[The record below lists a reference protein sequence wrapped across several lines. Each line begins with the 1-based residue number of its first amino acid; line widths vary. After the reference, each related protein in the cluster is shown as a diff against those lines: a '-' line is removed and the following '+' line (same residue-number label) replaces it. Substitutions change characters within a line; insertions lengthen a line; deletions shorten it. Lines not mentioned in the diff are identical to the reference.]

1 MSYIIKGYIIMK
13 RIFSTLAIL
22 IVLVSVT
29 NAQNKLDSAA
39 FRAMQVGSVMQQE
52 RVFLH
57 FDNSAYYLGETMWF
71 KAYVSFGEDNRPST
85 LSKVLYV
92 ELVAPE
98 GYVVET
104 KKYKIGDD
112 GSCHGEF
119 ELNPLLLSGYYEVR
133 AYTRYMLNWDKSAI
147 FSRVFAIFDKVNA
160 DNWDFKNMLD
170 RKRGFSRNGEWISSE
185 LPEASLTFFPEGGNL
200 VSGLES
206 RVAYELRGENGLFGE
221 EKVTILEDGVKL
233 LETTPQHL
241 GKGSFTFTP
250 KKGAKY
256 RAEVT
261 MTNNKGKQ
269 KKHRFELPEIEPE
282 GAVMRVSENGD
293 RITVNIADNFAE
305 PLELG
310 FVVLHR
316 GTMGFYR
323 KFTTDGEN
331 SFSFAKDSL
340 REGVNRAV
348 LFIDNNTPLAERH
361 FFVMHDSL
369 MQSDHGTVKLNV
381 TANGTNPNDLSL
393 SPHQKVTVR
402 VSREDGKP
410 ITEESNLSLAVSDA
424 IGKQTTSYSHNL
436 YTYLLLGSEL
446 KGYLP
451 DAAQYFDTDNK
462 NRKEHLELVMLTHGW
477 TSYDWSM
484 LARPVI
490 EDIQPIER
498 GITIKGKF
506 FLKTRNKNIGNY
518 GKANLVP
525 QKNTL
530 TRFDIATD
538 GKNVQTSTFRTDS
551 TGSFVLETDDFYGTR
566 VASLR
571 PQTALRQAGNIAY
584 QFALD
589 RYYSPGFRLYD
600 YWENH
605 LGKPMSRSQSDSLVK
620 LNPFEFMLSSLEVT
634 ANKKHEF
641 NSRPPH
647 SEMRFNYLDEW
658 EYAQDVTYL
667 DMFNTYEDEVY
678 DYVKSENYTLETFL
692 KELLDSELT
701 SYEKYLY
708 LKERGLISQ
717 DIHLVFSEND
727 KKSDILLSKMLSR
740 LNDAYYVNND
750 RNEDVVSRIRYSESG
765 NNERYIGNIRYG
777 EKSIMSIN
785 PDESEDVLATN
796 ELVVA
801 IPVNHDYNHILTA
814 NDVVLSAMRR
824 HNYNW
829 AYWVQLMVVLGDYNH
844 KKTPVLDMEYLRG
857 LPDADKMTN
866 FKEFVIR
873 SDENTRSQFENRS
886 THWTP
891 LTRMLD
897 NKVPIQKFY
906 RGFLS
911 QSYLYSSDGID
922 GCPGADIFWEC
933 LNNAQN
939 GAINYPM
946 NPNYVACLIPYSEE
960 ERTQGVVP
968 EFAAPGSTMRYTS
981 VQGYSES
988 KQFYSPD
995 YGAMTPQEK
1004 DYRRTLYW
1012 NPTVKIENGEAVMEF
1027 YNSSSCNNITVDV
1040 IGRDRNN
1047 IFSNDAITITR
1058 SNDKPQEQEQTEETT
1073 VKQPEEVPMDSATL
1087 AACAYHHE
1095 RAMIYYNQKRYKD
1108 AVTMFAE
1115 LVQYR
1120 YAPSMYYVGLCYLNG
1135 TGLTKDE
1142 EQAYKFISDAAELGE
1157 KAALYDLAVITENG
1171 TGTEADKAKAHDL
1184 FTKAAEQNEPRA
1196 LLEMYRRCTNG
1207 TMVGQNATVAEGLLQ
1222 KSAELG
1228 YPPAM
1233 LEYGKLLISS
1243 GRDGIG
1249 YIKAAADE
1257 KMDEALIYMYD
1268 HELKAGNGKQA
1279 YAYAKELHI
1288 KRNRQGTRFLADCY
1302 LNGVGV
1308 KRDKSLAKDLYREAG
1323 EER

>member
-1 MSYIIKGYIIMK
+1 MVYGFRLQSDSQ
-13 RIFSTLAIL
+13 FSRFELMRFFVTLL
-22 IVLVSVT
+22 FVLLCAVSIST
-29 NAQNKLDSAA
+29 AQNKLDSAA

-147 FSRVFAIFDKVNA
+147 FSRVFAVFDKVNA

-170 RKRGFSRNGEWISSE
+170 RRRGFNRNGEWISSE

-233 LETTPQHL
+233 LETAPQHL
-241 GKGSFTFTP
+241 GKGSFIFTP
-250 KKGAKY
+250 KAGAKY

-261 MTNNKGKQ
+261 MTDSKGKQ

-316 GTMGFYR
+316 GTMGFYK
-323 KFTTDGEN
+323 KFTTDREN

-348 LFIDNNTPLAERH
+348 LFIDNSTPLAERH

-490 EDIQPIER
+490 GDFQPIER

-506 FLKTRNKNIGNY
+506 VLKSKSNKFGSY
-518 GKANLVP
+518 GKVRLVP
-525 QKNTL
+525 QKHTL

-566 VASLR
+566 VASMK
-571 PQTALRQAGNIAY
+571 PQTAMRQGENIAY

-600 YWENH
+600 YWESH
-605 LGKPMSRSQSDSLVK
+605 LGKPMSKSQSDSIVK

-667 DMFNTYEDEVY
+667 DVFNTYEDEVFQQVRTKCAQFRQLMIEISESEMDLNSAY
-678 DYVKSENYTLETFL
+678 NILKSE
-692 KELLDSELT
+692 K
-701 SYEKYLY
+701 
-708 LKERGLISQ
+708 LISN
-717 DIHLVFSEND
+717 DIILMVNGRN
-727 KKSDILLSKMLSR
+727 SDAEKLLSIISSLHKSYCLV
-740 LNDAYYVNND
+740 NDENGEAI
-750 RNEDVVSRIRYSESG
+750 SLAKYSEYP
-765 NNERYIGNIRYG
+765 NLERYIGNIRYCK
-777 EKSIMSIN
+777 EAVTLTV
-785 PDESEDVLATN
+785 DH
-796 ELVVA
+796 EL
-801 IPVNHDYNHILTA
+801 DHILTA

-829 AYWVQLMVVLGDYNH
+829 AYWVQLMVVAGEYSHNTIP
-844 KKTPVLDMEYLRG
+844 KPDMEYLRG
-857 LPDADKMTN
+857 LPDAGKMTN

-873 SDENTRSQFENRS
+873 SDQNTRSQFENRS
-886 THWTP
+886 NSWAP
-891 LTRMLD
+891 LSRMLD
-897 NKVPIQKFY
+897 NKIPKQKFY

-911 QSYLYSSDGID
+911 QSYLFDSNGFD
-922 GCPGADIFWEC
+922 GCPDANTFLDRIYNE
-933 LNNAQN
+933 QN
-939 GAINYPM
+939 TEINYPM

-968 EFAAPGSTMRYTS
+968 EFAATGSTMRYTS

-1012 NPTVKIENGEAVMEF
+1012 NPTVKIENGEAVIEF
-1027 YNSSSCNNITVDV
+1027 YNSSSCSNITVDV
-1040 IGRDRNN
+1040 TGRDRNN

-1073 VKQPEEVPMDSATL
+1073 VKQPEEAPMDSATL
-1087 AACAYHHE
+1087 AACEYHHE

-1108 AVTMFAE
+1108 ALTMFIE
-1115 LVQYR
+1115 LAQHR

-1135 TGLTKDE
+1135 TGLTKNE
-1142 EQAYKFISDAAELGE
+1142 EQAYKFINDAAELGE
-1157 KAALYDLAVITENG
+1157 KAALYDLAVMTENG

-1196 LLEMYRRCTNG
+1196 LLEMYRRYTNG
-1207 TMVGQNATVAEGLLQ
+1207 TMVVQNATVAEGLLQ

-1302 LNGVGV
+1302 LNGIGV

-1323 EER
+1323 EERATINE

>member
-1 MSYIIKGYIIMK
+1 MK
-13 RIFSTLAIL
+13 RVLSTLAIL
-22 IVLVSVT
+22 IALVSAT
-29 NAQNKLDSAA
+29 TAQSKLDSTA

-170 RKRGFSRNGEWISSE
+170 RKRGFNRNGEWISAE

-241 GKGSFTFTP
+241 GKGSFIFTP
-250 KKGAKY
+250 KAGAKY

-261 MTNNKGKQ
+261 MTDSKGKQ
-269 KKHRFELPEIEPE
+269 KKHKFDLPEIEPE

-293 RITVNIADNFAE
+293 RVTVSIADNFAE

-323 KFTTDGEN
+323 KFTTDGQN

-381 TANGTNPNDLSL
+381 TANGAAPNDVSL

-451 DAAQYFDTDNK
+451 DAAQYFDTDNS
-462 NRKEHLELVMLTHGW
+462 NRKEQLELVMLTHGW

-484 LARPVI
+484 LAR
-490 EDIQPIER
+490 EDIGNIQPIER

-506 FLKTRNKNIGNY
+506 ILKSRSDKFGSY
-518 GKANLVP
+518 GEARLIP

-530 TRFDIATD
+530 SRFDIATD

-566 VASLR
+566 VASMK
-571 PQTALRQAGNIAY
+571 PQTAMRQGENIAY

-605 LGKPMSRSQSDSLVK
+605 LGKPMSKSQSDSLVK
-620 LNPFEFMLSSLEVT
+620 MNPFEFMLSSLEVT
-634 ANKKHEF
+634 AKKKHEF
-641 NSRPPH
+641 NTRPPH

-667 DMFNTYEDEVY
+667 EIFKTYENDVY
-678 DYVKSENYTLETFL
+678 NNVKTE
-692 KELLDSELT
+692 
-701 SYEKYLY
+701 
-708 LKERGLISQ
+708 
-717 DIHLVFSEND
+717 LVFEHGALTDAQSLTDENNVTDSRGIDAVEND
-727 KKSDILLSKMLSR
+727 EMISLS
-740 LNDAYYVNND
+740 
-750 RNEDVVSRIRYSESG
+750 SG
-765 NNERYIGNIRYG
+765 TERYVGNIRYG
-777 EKSIMSIN
+777 TE
-785 PDESEDVLATN
+785 VRTL
-796 ELVVA
+796 
-801 IPVNHDYNHILTA
+801 PVNHEYDHILTA
-814 NDVVLSAMRR
+814 NDVVLSAMKR

-829 AYWVQLMVVLGDYNH
+829 AYWVQLMVVDGEYSH
-844 KKTPVLDMEYLRG
+844 ETTPKPNMEYLRG
-857 LPDADKMTN
+857 LPDAEKMTR

-873 SDENTRSQFENRS
+873 SDENTRSQFENRD
-886 THWTP
+886 THWVP

-897 NKVPIQKFY
+897 NKIPIQKFY
-906 RGFLS
+906 LGFLS
-911 QSYLYSSDGID
+911 QSYLFAGDGID
-922 GCPGADIFWEC
+922 GSPDIRSFIDRLHNE
-933 LNNAQN
+933 Q
-939 GAINYPM
+939 GGGINYPI
-946 NPNYVACLIPYSEE
+946 NPNYVACMIPYTEE
-960 ERTQGVVP
+960 ESTQGVVP
-968 EFAAPGSTMRYTS
+968 EFAAPSSTMRYTS

-1012 NPTVKIENGEAVMEF
+1012 NPSVKIENGEAVMEF

-1040 IGRDRNN
+1040 IGRDENI
-1047 IFSNDAITITR
+1047 IFSNDGITR
-1058 SNDKPQEQEQTEETT
+1058 TRFNENQQKQKKAEQPVAQ
-1073 VKQPEEVPMDSATL
+1073 QPKEVPLDSIAL

-1108 AVTMFAE
+1108 AITMLAE
-1115 LVQYR
+1115 LAQYR
-1120 YAPSMYYVGLCYLNG
+1120 YAPSLYYVGLCYLNG
-1135 TGLTKDE
+1135 TGLTKNE
-1142 EQAYKFISDAAELGE
+1142 QQAYKFISDAALRGE
-1157 KAALYDLAVITENG
+1157 ARAMYDLAVMTENG

-1184 FTKAAEQNEPRA
+1184 IIKAAEQEEPRA
-1196 LLEMYRRCTNG
+1196 LVEMARRYLNG
-1207 TMVGQNATVAEGLLQ
+1207 TMVPQDKAKAEELLRKGTELKQIIAT
-1222 KSAELG
+1222 
-1228 YPPAM
+1228 
-1233 LEYGKLLISS
+1233 LEYGKLLLAD
-1243 GRDGIG
+1243 GRDGLK
-1249 YIKAAADE
+1249 YITAAADE
-1257 KMDEALIYMYD
+1257 KNEEALLILLE
-1268 HELKAGNGKQA
+1268 HEQNVGNDKKVYKFA
-1279 YAYAKELHI
+1279 RELHLLGNNI
-1288 KRNRQGTRFLADCY
+1288 GTKIMADCY
-1302 LNGVGV
+1302 YEGKGIG
-1308 KRDKSLAKDLYREAG
+1308 RDKSLAKDLYREAANAG
-1323 EER
+1323 NEEAKEKLKEI

>member
-1 MSYIIKGYIIMK
+1 MK
-13 RIFSTLAIL
+13 RVFSTLAIL
-22 IVLVSVT
+22 IALVSAT
-29 NAQNKLDSAA
+29 TAQSKLDSTA
-39 FRAMQVGSVMQQE
+39 FRAMQVGRVMQQE

-71 KAYVSFGEDNRPST
+71 KAYVSFGEDNRPSS

-147 FSRVFAIFDKVNA
+147 FSRVFAVFDKVNA

-200 VSGLES
+200 VAGLES

-250 KKGAKY
+250 KAGAKY

-261 MTNNKGKQ
+261 MTDSKGKQ

-282 GAVMRVSENGD
+282 GVVMRVNENGD

-305 PLELG
+305 PIELG

-316 GTMGFYR
+316 GMMGFYR
-323 KFTTDGEN
+323 KFTTDGQN
-331 SFSFAKDSL
+331 AFSFAKDSL

-410 ITEESNLSLAVSDA
+410 ITEESNISLAVSDA

-451 DAAQYFDTDNK
+451 DAAQYFDPDNK
-462 NRKEHLELVMLTHGW
+462 NRKEQLELVMLTHGW

-484 LARPVI
+484 LAR
-490 EDIQPIER
+490 EDIGNIQPIER

-506 FLKTRNKNIGNY
+506 ILKSRSDKFGSY
-518 GKANLVP
+518 GEARLIP

-530 TRFDIATD
+530 SRFDIATD

-566 VASLR
+566 VASLK
-571 PQTALRQAGNIAY
+571 PQTAMRQGKNIAY

-589 RYYSPGFRLYD
+589 RYYSPEFRLYD

-605 LGKPMSRSQSDSLVK
+605 LGKPMSKSQSDSLVK
-620 LNPFEFMLSSLEVT
+620 MNPFEFMLSSLEVT
-634 ANKKHEF
+634 AKKKHEF
-641 NSRPPH
+641 NTRPPH

-667 DMFNTYEDEVY
+667 EIFKTYENDVY
-678 DYVKSENYTLETFL
+678 NNVKTE
-692 KELLDSELT
+692 
-701 SYEKYLY
+701 
-708 LKERGLISQ
+708 
-717 DIHLVFSEND
+717 LVFEHGALTDAQSLTDENNVTDTRGVDAVEND
-727 KKSDILLSKMLSR
+727 EIISLS
-740 LNDAYYVNND
+740 
-750 RNEDVVSRIRYSESG
+750 SG
-765 NNERYIGNIRYG
+765 TERYVGNIRYG
-777 EKSIMSIN
+777 TEVRTLTV
-785 PDESEDVLATN
+785 D
-796 ELVVA
+796 
-801 IPVNHDYNHILTA
+801 HDYDHILTA
-814 NDVVLSAMRR
+814 NDVVLSAMKR

-829 AYWVQLMVVLGDYNH
+829 AYWVQLMVVDGEYSHDT
-844 KKTPVLDMEYLRG
+844 TPEPDMEYLRG
-857 LPDADKMTN
+857 LPDAEKMTH

-873 SDENTRSQFENRS
+873 SDENTRSQFENRA
-886 THWTP
+886 THWVP

-897 NKVPIQKFY
+897 NKIPIQKFY
-906 RGFLS
+906 LGFLS
-911 QSYLYSSDGID
+911 QSYLFAGDGID
-922 GCPGADIFWEC
+922 GSPDIRSFIDRLHNE
-933 LNNAQN
+933 Q
-939 GAINYPM
+939 GGGINYPI
-946 NPNYVACLIPYSEE
+946 NPNYVACMIPYTEE
-960 ERTQGVVP
+960 ESTQGVVP
-968 EFAAPGSTMRYTS
+968 EFAAPSSTMRYTS

-995 YGAMTPQEK
+995 YGAMIPQEK

-1012 NPTVKIENGEAVMEF
+1012 NPSVKIENGEAVMEF
-1027 YNSSSCNNITVDV
+1027 YNSSGCNNITVDV
-1040 IGRDRNN
+1040 IGRDNHI
-1047 IFSNDAITITR
+1047 IFSNDGITR
-1058 SNDKPQEQEQTEETT
+1058 TRFNEKPQNTGKAEQNVAQ
-1073 VKQPEEVPMDSATL
+1073 QPKEVPMDSITL

-1108 AVTMFAE
+1108 AITMLAE
-1115 LVQYR
+1115 LAQYR
-1120 YAPSMYYVGLCYLNG
+1120 YAPSLYYVGLCYLNG
-1135 TGLTKDE
+1135 TGLTKNE
-1142 EQAYKFISDAAELGE
+1142 QQAYRFINDAAVRGE
-1157 KAALYDLAVITENG
+1157 ARAMYDLAVMTENG

-1184 FTKAAEQNEPRA
+1184 FIKAAEQEEPRA
-1196 LLEMYRRCTNG
+1196 LVEMGHRYLNG
-1207 TMVGQNATVAEGLLQ
+1207 IMVPQDKTKAEEMLRKG
-1222 KSAELG
+1222 AELK
-1228 YPPAM
+1228 YPVAM
-1233 LEYGKLLISS
+1233 LEYGKLLQAD
-1243 GRDGIG
+1243 GRGG
-1249 YIKAAADE
+1249 LEYIIAAADE
-1257 KMDEALIYMYD
+1257 KNEEALLILIE
-1268 HELKAGNGKQA
+1268 HERNAGNEKNVYKFA
-1279 YAYAKELHI
+1279 RELHI
-1288 KRNRQGTRFLADCY
+1288 LGNNRGTKIMADCY
-1302 LNGVGV
+1302 YEGKGIG
-1308 KRDKSLAKDLYREAG
+1308 RDKSLAKDLYREAANAG
-1323 EER
+1323 NEEAKEKLKEI

>member
-1 MSYIIKGYIIMK
+1 MK
-13 RIFSTLAIL
+13 RVLSTLAIL
-22 IVLVSVT
+22 IALVSAT
-29 NAQNKLDSAA
+29 TAQSKLDSTA
-39 FRAMQVGSVMQQE
+39 FRAMQVGRVMQQE

-147 FSRVFAIFDKVNA
+147 FSRVFAVFDKVNA

-170 RKRGFSRNGEWISSE
+170 RRRGFNRNGEWISAE

-200 VSGLES
+200 VAGLES

-221 EKVTILEDGVKL
+221 EKMTILEDGVKL

-241 GKGSFTFTP
+241 GKGSFIFTP
-250 KKGAKY
+250 KAGAKY

-261 MTNNKGKQ
+261 MTDSKGKQ

-293 RITVNIADNFAE
+293 RITVSIADNFAE

-316 GTMGFYR
+316 GTMGFYK
-323 KFTTDGEN
+323 KFTTDREN

-462 NRKEHLELVMLTHGW
+462 NRKEYLELVMLTHGW

-506 FLKTRNKNIGNY
+506 FLKTRKKNIGNY

-525 QKNTL
+525 QKHTL

-551 TGSFVLETDDFYGTR
+551 TGSFLLETDDFYGTR

-571 PQTALRQAGNIAY
+571 PQTALRQTGNIAY

-634 ANKKHEF
+634 AKKKNEL

-667 DMFNTYEDEVY
+667 DMFNTYEDEIYHDARNDRDIY
-678 DYVKSENYTLETFL
+678 DEVNETPKSLIQTFKEQENSGNISNEESEGYLENESL
-692 KELLDSELT
+692 
-701 SYEKYLY
+701 
-708 LKERGLISQ
+708 
-717 DIHLVFSEND
+717 FSEGQGTTIESSEIMSMGFPYEAMPGQT
-727 KKSDILLSKMLSR
+727 K
-740 LNDAYYVNND
+740 YV
-750 RNEDVVSRIRYSESG
+750 
-765 NNERYIGNIRYG
+765 GNIRYG
-777 EKSIMSIN
+777 SAFPEGEFAGKANKNSGETMTLTV
-785 PDESEDVLATN
+785 DHEFD
-796 ELVVA
+796 
-801 IPVNHDYNHILTA
+801 HILTA
-814 NDVVLSAMRR
+814 GDVVLSAMRR

-829 AYWVQLMVVLGDYNH
+829 AYWVQLMVVAGEYSFD
-844 KKTPVLDMEYLRG
+844 KVPEPDMEYLRG
-857 LPDADKMTN
+857 LPDVNKMTG

-873 SDENTRSQFENRS
+873 SDEKVRLQFENRV

-891 LTRMLD
+891 LGRMMD
-897 NKVPIQKFY
+897 NKVPVQKFY
-906 RGFLS
+906 KGFLS
-911 QSYLYSSDGID
+911 QSYLFAGNGVDDCPDSRTFFKRITPESDISH
-922 GCPGADIFWEC
+922 PI
-933 LNNAQN
+933 
-939 GAINYPM
+939 
-946 NPNYVACLIPYSEE
+946 NPNYVACLIPYSDE
-960 ERTQGVVP
+960 ERAQGLVP
-968 EFAAPGSTMRYTS
+968 EYAAPGSTMRYTS
-981 VQGYSES
+981 LQGYSES

-995 YGAMTPQEK
+995 YGTMKPQEK
-1004 DYRRTLYW
+1004 DYRRTIYW

-1040 IGRDRNN
+1040 IGRDEN
-1047 IFSNDAITITR
+1047 IMFSNDGITITR
-1058 SNDKPQEQEQTEETT
+1058 FNDKPQKQENTEQPTAQ
-1073 VKQPEEVPMDSATL
+1073 KQEEVPMDSATL

-1115 LVQYR
+1115 LAQYR

-1135 TGLTKDE
+1135 TGLTKNEQLAYNFMRDAAEKNHAGAQYELAVMLEKGVGTDKDE
-1142 EQAYKFISDAAELGE
+1142 NMAHKYYASAAELGE
-1157 KAALYDLAVITENG
+1157 A
-1171 TGTEADKAKAHDL
+1171 
-1184 FTKAAEQNEPRA
+1184 RA
-1196 LLEMYRRCTNG
+1196 QLEMFHRYTNG
-1207 TMVGQNATVAEGLLQ
+1207 TMVEQDKNAAKAILQ
-1222 KSAELG
+1222 KAVEQENPQAL
-1228 YPPAM
+1228 Y
-1233 LEYGKLLISS
+1233 EYGKLLTAE
-1243 GRDGIG
+1243 GANGIK
-1249 YIKAAADE
+1249 YIKAAADY
-1257 KMDEALIYMYD
+1257 KLDDALLYMHDY
-1268 HELKAGNGKQA
+1268 ELKAGNEKKA
-1279 YAYAKELHI
+1279 YHYAKELHL
-1288 KRNRQGTRFLADCY
+1288 KKDHRGTKLMADCY
-1302 LNGVGV
+1302 YEGKGIG
-1308 KRDKSLAKDLYREAG
+1308 RDKSLAKDLYREAANAG
-1323 EER
+1323 NEEAKEKLKEI